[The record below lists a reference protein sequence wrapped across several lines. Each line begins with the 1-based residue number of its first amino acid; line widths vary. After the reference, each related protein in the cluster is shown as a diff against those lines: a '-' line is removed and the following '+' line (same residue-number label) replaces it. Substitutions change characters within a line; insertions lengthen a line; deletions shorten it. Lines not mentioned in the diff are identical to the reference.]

1 MFLPKNRIIPN
12 QHEIVYFSHQYGLVS
27 FVRKSKNGQTP
38 LTLVNWGKLGINLS
52 LSLLTSSQTSE
63 SVQIFDFL
71 GRVSFIKLSVVCYNS
86 NSSFSN
92 FLCNTK
98 NLITILKSNILETSK
113 LQMLFKSEFN
123 LFWVKLLKT
132 CFLLILY
139 LYKTCLSVF

>member
-1 MFLPKNRIIPN
+1 MFLPKTRIIPN

-52 LSLLTSSQTSE
+52 LSLLTSTQTSE

-92 FLCNTK
+92 FLCKTK
-98 NLITILKSNILETSK
+98 KLITIPKSNILETSK
-113 LQMLFKSEFN
+113 LQMLFKFEFN
-123 LFWVKLLKT
+123 LFWVKLLET

>member
-98 NLITILKSNILETSK
+98 KLITILKSNILETSK
-113 LQMLFKSEFN
+113 LQMLFKFEFN